1 MAQVRVIEKV
11 KRVVPVKQVKP
22 QGVYEYGM
30 VSILLSKELVGKK
43 VKVIVYP
50 VE

>member
-1 MAQVRVIEKV
+1 MSRVVERV

-30 VSILLSKELVGKK
+30 VSVLLGKEFIGKK